1 MIIDTSKGFTK
12 ILADEGKKITDKK
25 RTFFSDFICVA
36 KNGNIEDYEEVG
48 REIWKHF
55 IEDKST
61 DFDILCEKIE
71 EMQSSILQLE
81 EISLQAD
88 FKLLNIGLYLETEKN
103 KNIILN
109 TMTNSNVMTDYE
121 ICALLKKKIRRK
133 GYGCKEEMK
142 LMLDKY
148 YLANR
153 ISVNQYDELIE
164 LLQLS

>member
-1 MIIDTSKGFTK
+1 MVIENKNGLTK
-12 ILADEGKKITDKK
+12 LLADENKKITNSE
-25 RTFFSDFICVA
+25 RSFFSEFIYLGQ
-36 KNGNIEDYEEVG
+36 NDSPNNYEEVG

-71 EMQSSILQLE
+71 GLQSSILQLE

-121 ICALLKKKIRRK
+121 ICALLKKKIGRK
-133 GYGCKEEMK
+133 RYNCKEEMK